1 MNQIHLNNV
10 FFSSAS
16 TIIYAIKKSK
26 YLSFNFFHFIDERY
40 SLKIILVF
48 LILKHIQKQH
58 NNLTY
63 PLKSIIFLQYHLIY
77 NLCDT
82 ILIIGSRYIICYRLY
97 FLLCI
102 CHSNTDTRILYHRN
116 IIKAVTTG
124 YHIFP

>member
-10 FFSSAS
+10 FSQVQVPLY
-16 TIIYAIKKSK
+16 TQLKKSK

-82 ILIIGSRYIICYRLY
+82 ILIIGSRYIICYCLY

>member
-1 MNQIHLNNV
+1 MLMLRIC
-10 FFSSAS
+10 S
-16 TIIYAIKKSK
+16 TLGLMFLSRIYAILENL
-26 YLSFNFFHFIDERY
+26 YFI
-40 SLKIILVF
+40 
-48 LILKHIQKQH
+48 
-58 NNLTY
+58 
-63 PLKSIIFLQYHLIY
+63 QYHFTY